1 MRPRL
6 TMSRLAIKKS
16 KVLVP
21 SSSKDSRQK
30 KVREELSR
38 EGKRGEAGALDV
50 VEIEDTNASEVDV
63 PLTRKRKAGTSGV
76 GSSFQPKGKVV
87 EIVDNYAVCGV
98 LPLQRT
104 LSVNPSGE
112 VVKKPLSV
120 TNDVCSSSGGY
131 IEI

>member
-6 TMSRLAIKKS
+6 TMSRLASKKS
-16 KVLVP
+16 KVLAP
-21 SSSKDSRQK
+21 GSSEDSMQK

-38 EGKRGEAGALDV
+38 EGKRGEAEALDV

-76 GSSFQPKGKVV
+76 GSSSQPKEKAV

-98 LPLQRT
+98 PSLQRT

-112 VVKKPLSV
+112 VM
-120 TNDVCSSSGGY
+120 
-131 IEI
+131 